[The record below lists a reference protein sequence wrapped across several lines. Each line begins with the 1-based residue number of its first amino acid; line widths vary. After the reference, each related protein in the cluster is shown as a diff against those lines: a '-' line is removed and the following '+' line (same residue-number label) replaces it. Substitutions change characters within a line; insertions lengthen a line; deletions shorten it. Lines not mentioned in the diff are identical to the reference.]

1 MSRNPSQQPQ
11 SLVSTRA
18 IVDLSAR
25 INKRLHAA
33 RVTKERRAATVAVL
47 LVALSRSPRLRPG
60 DDPDAFLARVNAAA
74 EKVFTRA
81 GKASLW
87 EQIRLAAP
95 FADSHS
101 YARALGDV
109 VCELRG
115 AEVVTATGNGDL
127 LGAFFENFLR
137 YGNTSKDVGIVLT
150 PRHICWLA
158 AEALD
163 VGPAD
168 RVYDPAL
175 GTGGFLIAA
184 YDLVRARATP
194 AEAER
199 FARENL
205 YGCEG
210 SGPVAALAFVNLYF
224 RGAAKPNLRNESCF
238 NLHLAGRTPT
248 ARRAAFKEGVALRPG
263 EHRVVTHVLMNPPF
277 AQGGSAEPEYRF
289 VDHALDQLR
298 PGGLLFAVLPSS
310 VMHAQEFAGWRTDL
324 LAAHQLLGVVL
335 LPGDLFYPVGVESVG
350 VFVRKG
356 VPHAG
361 RKVLWAR
368 LEDGFVKWKGY
379 RVEREG
385 SDPREALRPLVGV
398 ARAWCVRGRAAVD
411 RPGVYEFRAITGDEL
426 IPQAQMG
433 TPPLEA
439 ARFAAEAGR
448 VIRDYLY
455 ANWRSRA
462 EVPHAD
468 GEAP

>member
-1 MSRNPSQQPQ
+1 MGASERITERPPAH
-11 SLVSTRA
+11 SLGTRA
-18 IVDLSAR
+18 VVDLSAR

-47 LVALSRSPRLRPG
+47 LAALRRLPEPA
-60 DDPDAFLARVNAAA
+60 DAPDTFLAAINAAA
-74 EKVFTRA
+74 ERVFTRA
-81 GKASLW
+81 GQAPLW

-95 FADSHS
+95 SADCRS
-101 YARALGDV
+101 YGRALTDV
-109 VCELRG
+109 ARELRRAG
-115 AEVVTATGNGDL
+115 VVTPGGDGDL

-150 PRHICWLA
+150 PRHICGLA

-168 RVYDPAL
+168 RVYDPAA

-184 YDLVRARATP
+184 YERVRARVGA
-194 AEAER
+194 AAAER
-199 FARENL
+199 FARDHL

-210 SGPVAALAFVNLYF
+210 SGPVAGLAFLNLHL
-224 RGAAKPNLRNESCF
+224 RGTARPNLRHASCF
-238 NLHLAGRTPT
+238 DLRLAGAGGRLAFRDGP
-248 ARRAAFKEGVALRPG
+248 AFRRGERRA
-263 EHRVVTHVLMNPPF
+263 VTRVLMNPPF
-277 AQGGSAEPEYRF
+277 AQRASAEPEARF

-298 PGGLLFAVLPSS
+298 RGGLLFAVLPAS
-310 VMHAQEFAGWRTDL
+310 VMHAQEYAAWRAGL
-324 LAAHQLLGVVL
+324 LANHQLLGVVL

-379 RVEREG
+379 RVERDG
-385 SDPREALRPLVGV
+385 ADPREALHPLAEA
-398 ARAWCVRGRAAVD
+398 ARAWCVDGRASPD
-411 RPGVYEFRAITGDEL
+411 RPGVYEFRAIAGDEL
-426 IPQAQMG
+426 VPQAQMG
-433 TPPLEA
+433 TPPLDAE
-439 ARFAAEAGR
+439 RFTAEVGR

-455 ANWRSRA
+455 ATWRSRA

-468 GEAP
+468 GENL